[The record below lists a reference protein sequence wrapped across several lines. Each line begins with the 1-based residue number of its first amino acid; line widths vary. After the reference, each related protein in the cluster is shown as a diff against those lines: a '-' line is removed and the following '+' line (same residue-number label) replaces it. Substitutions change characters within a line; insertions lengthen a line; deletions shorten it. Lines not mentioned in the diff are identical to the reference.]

1 MEFFRDTNID
11 FLGKKWYF
19 LIFSLIFS
27 VAGVLSMAFW
37 HGIPLGVDFRGG
49 TLVYV
54 KYAHTPD
61 PSAIHTEIERAGLK
75 NARVQRYGQPGNN
88 EVLIALDIQETSEQA
103 LDKGKTQII
112 QALESHAA
120 AGQAGPQQL
129 QFVDRR
135 ELSFGEGPASPRIGR
150 RGQPALHRD
159 SSGIVDYRDKTKSGV
174 LGSIDELKSVA
185 DPAVVASLQE
195 SFFVSDFGIRNVEIV
210 GPQVGQQL
218 RKQAILATL
227 YSLGGMLIYLGFRFE
242 WIYGVAAVL
251 TVFHDTL
258 ITVGAFSLLN
268 WEISLTV
275 IAAILT
281 LIGYSNNDTIVV
293 FDRIRENI
301 KLLRREKL
309 ADIVNKS
316 INQTL
321 SRTILTAGLTFLTVL
336 ALFLFGGEVLHGFSF
351 ALVIGILIGTY
362 SSIAIAAP
370 ILVAYQDWRGGGAR
384 SRLPCHCGRAAAR
397 RSRRK
402 KLRSESGPSGVKSLT
417 CPQRQEFAE
426 GSSER
431 AGAKRMRSVSKFS

>member
-1 MEFFRDTNID
+1 VEFFRDTNID

-19 LIFSLIFS
+19 LTFSLIFS
-27 VAGVLSMAFW
+27 IAGVCSMAFW
-37 HGIPLGVDFRGG
+37 HGVPLGVDFRGG

-61 PSAIHTEIERAGLK
+61 PSAVHSQIERAGLK
-75 NARVQRYGQPGNN
+75 NARVQRYGVASNN
-88 EVLIALDIQETSEQA
+88 EVLIQLDIQETSEQA
-103 LDKGKTQII
+103 LDKGKIQII
-112 QALESHAA
+112 QALEGNAP
-120 AGQAGPQQL
+120 AGKQDLNNSSSLAIRNYLLEKDPLLLGAGAEANPRYTAMAQA
-129 QFVDRR
+129 
-135 ELSFGEGPASPRIGR
+135 
-150 RGQPALHRD
+150 
-159 SSGIVDYRDKTKSGV
+159 IVDYRDRTKSGV
-174 LGSIDELKSVA
+174 LGSVDELKSVA
-185 DPAVVASLQE
+185 GPAVVASLQE
-195 SFFVSDFGIRNVEIV
+195 NFFVSDFGIRNVEIV

-227 YSLGGMLIYLGFRFE
+227 YSLAGMLVYLALRFE

-293 FDRIRENI
+293 FDRIRENV
-301 KLLRREKL
+301 KLLRRDRL

-370 ILVAYQDWRGGGAR
+370 ILVAYQEWRGERG
-384 SRLPCHCGRAAAR
+384 
-397 RSRRK
+397 K
-402 KLRSESGPSGVKSLT
+402 KPIAMPLRSGNGAQSKEKVK
-417 CPQRQEFAE
+417 
-426 GSSER
+426 
-431 AGAKRMRSVSKFS
+431 V